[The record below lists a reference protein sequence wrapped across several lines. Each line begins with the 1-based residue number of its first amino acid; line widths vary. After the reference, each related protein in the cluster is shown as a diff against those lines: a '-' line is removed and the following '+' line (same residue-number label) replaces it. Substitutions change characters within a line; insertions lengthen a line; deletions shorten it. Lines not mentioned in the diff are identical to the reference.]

1 MQGGGKVTAEM
12 GIRLGDGTP
21 LDQLGGID
29 SRFLQWHWSKNPV
42 WALPSQIIASVARK
56 GYAVVPAAETRP
68 LLGDGGL
75 KDWSGFSRSWDEL
88 PVDSYMGDGGRY
100 RRRRYAEFGISRH
113 AIVRKPHGPH
123 YQSRAYNPLNGGI
136 ERWFE
141 PIADVI
147 TLHPALRAVLR
158 TSYSL
163 FDALTPVA
171 ARPYEW
177 HVEVHQIRIVA
188 GPREEGHPTPEGM
201 HRDGVDWAL
210 MLLIARERVRFGKT
224 TICDL
229 RKRALASFT
238 LAAPFEAAIVNDQRV
253 YHEVTPV
260 AAVDERDF
268 GYRDMLIVTFSR
280 NSQHCAIPQSV
291 KS

>member
-1 MQGGGKVTAEM
+1 MTAEM

-141 PIADVI
+141 PIADAM

>member
-136 ERWFE
+136 EPWFE
-141 PIADVI
+141 PIADAM

>member
-1 MQGGGKVTAEM
+1 MQGNREVTP
-12 GIRLGDGTP
+12 GTRIRLGDGTP

-29 SRFLQWHWSKNPV
+29 SHFVQWHRSMNPV

-56 GYAVVPAAETRP
+56 GYAFVPAAEMRP
-68 LLGDGGL
+68 LLSDGGL
-75 KDWSGFSRSWDEL
+75 KDWNGFCHSWDEL
-88 PVDSYMGDGGRY
+88 PVDAYMGDGGKY

-141 PIADVI
+141 PIADTI
-147 TLHPALRAVLR
+147 TLHPAVRAILR

-188 GPREEGHPTPEGM
+188 GARKEGHPTPEGM

-210 MLLIARERVRFGKT
+210 MLLIARQRVRFGKT

-229 RKRALASFT
+229 RKRALVSFT
-238 LAAPFEAAIVNDQRV
+238 LTAPFDAAIVDDEKV

-260 AAVDERDF
+260 AAVDESDF
-268 GYRDMLIVTFSR
+268 GYRDMLVVTFSR
-280 NSQHCAIPQSV
+280 NSQRRTIPQKV
-291 KS
+291 GV

>member
-56 GYAVVPAAETRP
+56 GYAVVPAAEMRP

-113 AIVRKPHGPH
+113 AILRKPHGPH

-141 PIADVI
+141 PIADAM

>member
-56 GYAVVPAAETRP
+56 GYAVVPAAEMRP
-68 LLGDGGL
+68 LLSDGGL
-75 KDWSGFSRSWDEL
+75 KDWSGFCRSWDEL
-88 PVDSYMGDGGRY
+88 PVDAYMGDGGRY

-141 PIADVI
+141 PIADAM

-280 NSQHCAIPQSV
+280 TSQHCAIPQSV